1 MFEIV
6 LDSGYSFI
14 ALVSDIKRDCDTDE
28 KNQHSEGNV
37 VEFIVDV
44 DTIPRDA
51 ALMGDMSFGTPMQGK
66 LVAINKL

>member
-1 MFEIV
+1 M
-6 LDSGYSFI
+6 
-14 ALVSDIKRDCDTDE
+14 
-28 KNQHSEGNV
+28 
-37 VEFIVDV
+37 EFIVDV